1 MVLQRQLRTTDSSEI
16 SYILESC
23 AIENHQRQVFHA
35 RVGGF
40 EAWRRLLDLA
50 LMKCFDRLPH
60 NHCENMLFD
69 LLHVL
74 PVAIRSAY
82 VEESTAILLSETAL
96 SSITKLREDRQHQ
109 IILQSVGSESE
120 PRRTC
125 TWKPLCCAY
134 QLRPPHAII
143 AR

>member
-1 MVLQRQLRTTDSSEI
+1 MVLQRQLRMTDSSEI

-23 AIENHQRQVFHA
+23 AIENHRQQVFHA

-60 NHCENMLFD
+60 NRCENMLFD

-109 IILQSVGSESE
+109 IIYSL
-120 PRRTC
+120 
-125 TWKPLCCAY
+125 
-134 QLRPPHAII
+134 
-143 AR
+143 